1 MNFFQ
6 VHPEDITCFLDFE
19 SAALVK
25 QLKKVWVAS
34 NESVAV
40 CRCVGS
46 GPPQIVTVAGLKEL
60 AGNFHKPI
68 TESFNTANVD
78 RSCTRYLANYAGA
91 VENRRSEMLFLRA
104 DLSFK

>member
-1 MNFFQ
+1 M
-6 VHPEDITCFLDFE
+6 DFE

-40 CRCVGS
+40 CRSVGS
-46 GPPQIVTVAGLKEL
+46 VPPQIVTVAGLKEL
-60 AGNFHKPI
+60 AGDFRKPI
-68 TESFNTANVD
+68 TESFNAANVY
-78 RSCTRYLANYAGA
+78 RSWSRYLANYVGV
-91 VENRRSEMLFLRA
+91 VENRWSEMLFLLA